1 MPTIRCPRL
10 VKSDVL
16 ARMKRSSVMSL
27 LSPFADYFQSRD
39 VPLDLILDEASSL
52 ERVVLVIASPT
63 ESTPPDLVERLELL
77 DLISETQSMLNFEA
91 EYHDLVNSCRDPD
104 DTTADLAVKILLKAP
119 AIAWR
124 EFDRQA
130 LQAQRSLVSF
140 RVGAGVR
147 FRGVTAARIAEF
159 ESFVAPWFE
168 ANARSGICHVH
179 HREEPEGI
187 AFVIRHGDMLKRI
200 GILDEAGSQVSRILR
215 PERVDIAHF
224 RHLAGEW
231 QISGLGAKIQDLYRD
246 AFGLVFHG
254 NLNALIPS
262 KRYSLEPLREGPCS
276 LECNPRNRVQFAELK
291 SLKLKLPSGPRVT
304 IEKKGFEALDGMD
317 SALLPTA
324 TLLEAG
330 LNLTLS
336 NRKKLVQIRI
346 CPERDTI
353 LGATGEPCVD
363 EWLLEHHFA
372 NDRNEGLLLAS
383 A

>member
-1 MPTIRCPRL
+1 
-10 VKSDVL
+10 
-16 ARMKRSSVMSL
+16 MSL

-52 ERVVLVIASPT
+52 ERVALVIASPT

-231 QISGLGAKIQDLYRD
+231 QISGMGAKIQDLYRD

-304 IEKKGFEALDGMD
+304 IEKKVFEALDGMD